1 MERYSVYVFDI
12 RYKNHYDNI
21 WKWIVMSDIENRVNL
36 SSYKKEVKDVLKR
49 LVKTMPAY
57 KELRFFVE
65 CFINHYLPDLEKDS
79 SDIVVIGSNIPE
91 ELVLV
96 SGKMPYWILGG
107 SRVSSMWADNMLSLI
122 HI

>member
-1 MERYSVYVFDI
+1 MT
-12 RYKNHYDNI
+12 
-21 WKWIVMSDIENRVNL
+21 DIENRVNL

-107 SRVSSMWADNMLSLI
+107 SRVSSIRSDAVHLSLRSLI
-122 HI
+122 LMEISHTFSTAPKTEGCTMI